1 MSFSGMGSAIMY
13 QISQYGND
21 ASSLINAQM
30 SLNNTNI
37 RVEEMQLSMAAESE
51 KAEWNKWKIIQDT
64 QNKIYEI
71 QQGVAVDQAKTQ
83 DKMFQK
89 WDEYIKS

>member
-1 MSFSGMGSAIMY
+1 MNGVMGNSYA
-13 QISQYGND
+13 GNELST
-21 ASSLINAQM
+21 AYMTAQM
-30 SLNNTNI
+30 ANNNQIKADETLLA
-37 RVEEMQLSMAAESE
+37 MQAESE
-51 KAEWNKWKIIQDT
+51 KAEWNKWKLIQDT

-83 DKMFQK
+83 DKMFNK